1 MAGANK
7 TALDTQPLTQ
17 GYCWFTTEDGKFYID
32 ALANQQDTTTL
43 TRFVL
48 NAEKADKDGDGN
60 IIKNTYLPLAGGTL
74 TGILKTTSTIQFQK
88 TVNGTQRY
96 ITLKTVGPSITSTS
110 GGITCNL
117 DYYSFQISI
126 PGFTSSGGSNGRTYV
141 YRTPRIPISNQ
152 NVGGVTTTYYLASR
166 NITATAGS
174 KTTPVYCTAAG
185 ELINCD
191 TYAGGTAVT
200 LNGESKGASTA
211 SFYAPTTAGTL
222 GQFLQSN
229 GSEAPSWVDLDPGVK
244 SISTG
249 ETNGTI
255 SVNTNDTITEVAVK
269 GLGSNAFS
277 SVAYLPLEGGTLTGD
292 LSLSAGNTDRSIN
305 FLTGSTHKWR
315 IQYAASGAGNDN
327 RFNIQSTKATTDTW
341 ASALSIGCEDHDAI
355 FSGAI
360 TAASFSGVGTSLT
373 ALNASNISS
382 GTVAAARL
390 PNATTSAKGAVK
402 IGTGISVSSGTI
414 SVSGLAIAQASTPGE
429 QYTLWIDTDEEAQ
442 AAMPLNGP
450 KHKTFSITT
459 GNWSGSGPYTYNLT
473 MNGVTSSDA
482 VIVLNLSASSQK
494 YLIAQLDWE
503 TTSNTVKLSTSVKP
517 TGTLSGY
524 LITLPVTSV

>member
-32 ALANQQDTTTL
+32 ALADQQDTTTL

-60 IIKNTYLPLAGGTL
+60 IIKDTYLPLTGGTL
-74 TGILKTTSTIQFQK
+74 TGILKTTSTIQFEK
-88 TVNGTQRY
+88 TVKSTQRY
-96 ITLKTVGPSITSTS
+96 ITLKTVAPSSTSTS
-110 GGITCNL
+110 SGVTYNL
-117 DYYSFQISI
+117 DNYSFQISI

-141 YRTPRIPISNQ
+141 YRTPKIVASASS
-152 NVGGVTTTYYLASR
+152 GTATTTTYYLTGRTTTS
-166 NITATAGS
+166 TAGS
-174 KTTPVYCTAAG
+174 SNVPVYCSALG
-185 ELINCD
+185 LLVNCN

-200 LNGESKGASTA
+200 LNGTSKSSSTA
-211 SFYAPTTAGTL
+211 SFYAPTTVGTA

-229 GSEAPSWVDLDPGVK
+229 GSGAPSWVDLDPGVT

-255 SVNTNDTITEVAVK
+255 SVNTNGTITEVAVK

-292 LSLSAGNTDRSIN
+292 LSLLADNADRNIN
-305 FLTGSTHKWR
+305 FVTGSTHNWR
-315 IQYAASGAGNDN
+315 IQYAASGTQNDN

-341 ASALSIGCEDHDAI
+341 ENALSIGCENHDAV
-355 FSGAI
+355 FAGTI
-360 TAASFSGVGTSLT
+360 TATSFSGIGTNLT
-373 ALNASNISS
+373 ALNASNITS
-382 GTVAAARL
+382 GTIAVDRL

-450 KHKTFSITT
+450 KYKTFSITT
-459 GNWSGSGPYTYNLT
+459 SNWSGSGPYTYNLT
-473 MNGVTSSDA
+473 MNGVASSDA
-482 VIVLNLSASSQK
+482 VIVLNLNSSSQGHLK
-494 YLIAQLDWE
+494 AQLDWE
-503 TTSNTVKLSTSVKP
+503 TAANTVKLSTSVKP
-517 TGTLSGY
+517 TGTISGY

>member
-7 TALDTQPLTQ
+7 TALNAQPLTQ

-32 ALANQQDTTTL
+32 ALADQQDTTTL

-48 NAEKADKDGDGN
+48 NAEKADKDGDGK

-74 TGILKTTSTIQFQK
+74 TGDLNSKLINMYLDAEIAPVNSQSISFYTTNKRTWVVNSGNYRINYYSTANTLTGGIHYNHPKVSKFSTSTTYSAQVGTFSFKTRNIQENSTSPYASTYTTFILTPPTDFNSASTSYYIPYIASATRSEGTENKPVYLDGCILKTCSQ
-88 TVNGTQRY
+88 
-96 ITLKTVGPSITSTS
+96 
-110 GGITCNL
+110 
-117 DYYSFQISI
+117 
-126 PGFTSSGGSNGRTYV
+126 
-141 YRTPRIPISNQ
+141 
-152 NVGGVTTTYYLASR
+152 
-166 NITATAGS
+166 
-174 KTTPVYCTAAG
+174 
-185 ELINCD
+185 
-191 TYAGGTAVT
+191 YAGGTAVT

-211 SFYAPTTAGTL
+211 SFYAPTAMGTL

-229 GSEAPSWVDLDPGVK
+229 GSGAPTWVDLDPGVK

-255 SVNTNDTITEVAVK
+255 SVNTNGTVTEVAVK

-277 SVAYLPLEGGTLTGD
+277 SIEYLPLAGGTLTGD
-292 LSLSAGNTDRSIN
+292 LT
-305 FLTGSTHKWR
+305 
-315 IQYAASGAGNDN
+315 
-327 RFNIQSTKATTDTW
+327 AT
-341 ASALSIGCEDHDAI
+341 
-355 FSGAI
+355 
-360 TAASFSGVGTSLT
+360 SFSGIGTNLT

-382 GTVAAARL
+382 GTVAADRL
-390 PNATTSAKGAVK
+390 PDATTSAKGIVK

-414 SVSGLAIAQASTPGE
+414 SVSGLAVAQASTPGE

-459 GNWSGSGPYTYNLT
+459 SNWSGSGPYTYNLT

-482 VIVLNLSASSQK
+482 VIVLNLDASSQAHLK
-494 YLIAQLDWE
+494 AQLDWE
-503 TTSNTVKLSTSVKP
+503 TTTNTVKLSTSVKP
-517 TGTLSGY
+517 TGTISGY